1 MSHFSFSPSSAAT
14 RTRDNNLSR
23 RSFLRTSVLGS
34 AGLALSSKLLGQN
47 ARLPRKPNLLVL
59 LPDQLRA
66 DVMSCYGGRRVVAPN
81 LDKLASQSFVFQ
93 QAYVTQP
100 ICTPSRSSLL
110 TGMWPHSTGCTHNEA
125 VLDPRFLCLP
135 EMLGES
141 DYRWAYMGKWHL
153 GDELFPQHGFHDWVS
168 IMDGPDETKPSPGRD
183 PNAISDY
190 SKFLFAKG
198 LNPHARVPRPYFTR
212 GYATRAP
219 IELSKPK
226 FLELK
231 ACDFLEHQG
240 QDPFVLFVT
249 FFEPHP
255 PYTGPLN
262 HFYSL
267 TEADADPSFGHRFGP
282 DIPLRY
288 HLRQK
293 ESEKGFGKKIEQHLA
308 VKQRYLGLV
317 TEVDRSIGAILQKLE
332 AVGLADNTIVL
343 HTSDHGDMMGAHNL
357 YGKTVMF
364 QEAARIPLLVR
375 MPGQRRS
382 IAIEQPFSHIDFAPT
397 MLDLLGQ
404 SSHEQC
410 AGKSRAP
417 VLNGEPMPVEP
428 IYMEW
433 AFKPYKEKI
442 SKANLE
448 REKPANERAIHET
461 TRATVSPDGWKLC
474 LRDLDKNELY
484 NLRTDPHEEHNLYGR
499 SEYKD
504 VVTQLSGKIYAWQE
518 TVSDSVKV

>member
-1 MSHFSFSPSSAAT
+1 MKHH
-14 RTRDNNLSR
+14 LSR

-34 AGLALSSKLLGQN
+34 AGLALGSKLLSQN
-47 ARLPRKPNLLVL
+47 ARLPRKPNLIVL

-66 DVMSCYGGRRVVAPN
+66 DVLACYGGRRVVAPN

-125 VLDPRFLCLP
+125 VLDPRFACLP
-135 EMLGES
+135 EMLGDS

-153 GDELFPQHGFHDWVS
+153 GDELFPQHGFHDWIS
-168 IMDGPDETKPSPGRD
+168 IMDGPEETKPSPGRD
-183 PNAISDY
+183 PKAISDY

-198 LNPHARVPRPYFTR
+198 LKPHAKIQRPYFSR

-231 ACDFLEHQG
+231 VCDFLEQHAQE
-240 QDPFVLFVT
+240 PFVLFVT

-262 HFYSL
+262 RFHPLS
-267 TEADADPSFGHRFGP
+267 EVDADPTFGHRFGP

-288 HLRQK
+288 RLRQQR
-293 ESEKGFGKKIEQHLA
+293 SERGFGTRPEQHLA

-317 TEVDRSIGAILQKLE
+317 TEVDRSIGAILEKLE
-332 AVGLADNTIVL
+332 QTGLADNTIVL

-357 YGKTVMF
+357 YGKEVLF
-364 QEAARIPLLVR
+364 QEAARIPFLVR
-375 MPGQRRS
+375 MPAQRRTVV
-382 IAIEQPFSHIDFAPT
+382 IEQPFSHIDFAPT
-397 MLDLLGQ
+397 VLDLLGKG
-404 SSHEQC
+404 SHEQC
-410 AGKSRAP
+410 AGKSRAA
-417 VLNGEPMPVEP
+417 VLQGEPMPVEP
-428 IYMEW
+428 AYLEW
-433 AFKPYKEKI
+433 AFKPYKVKLAD
-442 SKANLE
+442 KKWA
-448 REKPANERAIHET
+448 KPNNQVAIHET

-484 NLRTDPHEEHNLYGR
+484 NLRADPREEHNLFTR
-499 SEYKD
+499 SEYRD
-504 VVTQLSGKIYAWQE
+504 VIKQLSGKIYAWQE
-518 TVSDSVKV
+518 MVSDSVKV